1 MKDEHNSRFNTNA
14 VHAGYHAH
22 SGPVN
27 PPIEESS
34 TYAFENCDDGAER
47 FASRDKEG
55 IYSRLS
61 SFVEG

>member
-1 MKDEHNSRFNTNA
+1 M
-14 VHAGYHAH
+14 HAGYHAH
-22 SGPVN
+22 SGQVN

-47 FASRDKEG
+47 FASRDKEE